1 MPGIYRLEDLTSDW
15 QKYSAGLIEQAV
27 PDLVHQLGPELPDPI
42 AVQSPEVIAK
52 VTETARQVTRRF
64 GELQLLPACLA
75 WLQANQHWPHRE
87 ANMQRV
93 QAELATALE
102 HLPRLQPI
110 LPAPTSV
117 LSPWGWVLPAGGGAA
132 LGALLLTPLA
142 LLLFGNREVGLFLGG
157 VLGAVVVVA
166 FLALLATRPR
176 LLSMV
181 RASLATAGAVTLG
194 GGVWQ
199 AVRGRSFGWLKASG
213 YLLAG
218 WLLVYTLRP
227 RVQLPS
233 RAECVERLT
242 EQLRAL
248 LRHDADLILGWCWS
262 HPERVP
268 PTPVSPTVATGLPE
282 PICTA
287 LTSMRSALTG
297 PDVQPEELQ
306 DAASALLQR
315 VEEQGF
321 EWKAIERGTLYAEA
335 MTQEFDQF
343 ALISVGQPVE
353 TLQPAVLRR
362 GEVIKRGLLRRL
374 RT

>member
-1 MPGIYRLEDLTSDW
+1 MPGLHRLEDLTSDW
-15 QKYSAGLIEQAV
+15 QKHCAGLIEQAV
-27 PDLVHQLGPELPDPI
+27 SDLVQQLGAELPDPI

-52 VTETARQVTRRF
+52 LSETARRVTRRF

-157 VLGAVVVVA
+157 VLGAVAVVA
-166 FLALLATRPR
+166 LLALLATRPR
-176 LLSMV
+176 LLATV
-181 RASLATAGAVTLG
+181 RASLATAGAATLA

-199 AVRGRSFGWLKASG
+199 AVRGRSYGWLKASG

-227 RVQLPS
+227 RVQQPS
-233 RAECVERLT
+233 RAECIERLT

-262 HPERVP
+262 HPERLP
-268 PTPVSPTVATGLPE
+268 PAPASPMVAPGLPE

-287 LTSMRSALTG
+287 LTSLRSALAA
-297 PDVQPEELQ
+297 PDVQPDELQ
-306 DAASALLQR
+306 DAANALLQR

-321 EWKAIERGTLYAEA
+321 AWKAIERGTPYAES

-353 TLQPAVLRR
+353 TLQPAILRR